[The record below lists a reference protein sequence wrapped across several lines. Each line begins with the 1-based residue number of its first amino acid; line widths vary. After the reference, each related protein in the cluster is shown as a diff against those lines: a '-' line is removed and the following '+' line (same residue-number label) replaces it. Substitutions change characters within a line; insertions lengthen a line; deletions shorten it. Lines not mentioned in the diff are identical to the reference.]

1 MANTATLIDTV
12 PGQVG
17 RLKPVYEYEVVIDT
31 TGSDLNVR
39 VASATDKRVWV
50 VGLLLSEATSGNLIL
65 KTATKSQTLELGA
78 NQGIF
83 YEVANSWIFATKPGE
98 TLTVQTS
105 MATSFTLFL
114 AEGEVFNGS
123 H

>member
-12 PGQVG
+12 PAQVG

-31 TGSDLNVR
+31 TGADLNVR
-39 VASATDKRVWV
+39 AASATDKRIWV

-65 KTATKSQTLELGA
+65 KTATKTKTLELGA

-83 YEVANSWIFATKPGE
+83 YEVSDSWSFATKPGE
-98 TLTVQTS
+98 TLIVQTS
-105 MATSFTLFL
+105 MACAFTLML
-114 AEGEVFNGS
+114 AEGELFNGS